1 MIAIK
6 MLWLIV
12 YKETLKIIKLNK
24 EWRDKNLTNNNSPNN
39 KKNSTFLSKRRQVE
53 EYRQGILAQILSP
66 EAKDRRTFRI
76 TESSR
81 SSWSNPKKQWES
93 KTH

>member
-1 MIAIK
+1 
-6 MLWLIV
+6 MLWVID
-12 YKETLKIIKLNK
+12 YKESLKIIKLNK

-39 KKNSTFLSKRRQVE
+39 KKNSTFFSYHRQVE

-66 EAKDRRTFRI
+66 EAKDRRTFSI
-76 TESSR
+76 SQSSK
-81 SSWSNPKKQWES
+81 SSWSNRKKQPAF